1 MVEFFFAE
9 SNQNSRSGILFLQI
23 FNCEL
28 KEINFIPM
36 CFRLLEE
43 NFHTICLEIWS
54 LQHEWCHD
62 FHFFLEVE
70 TNSDQYLFLGNRARH
85 KWLELES
92 LPELESQ
99 PNSKDLIRAR
109 FDSSAITRVVTG
121 ARVGFRARVTYFEL
135 GFPGTNIDPP
145 TWFFL
150 LCLTLSGLRNFVVDC
165 HI

>member
-1 MVEFFFAE
+1 MFSITGRKFPH
-9 SNQNSRSGILFLQI
+9 NLPRNLILATWMMPWL
-23 FNCEL
+23 
-28 KEINFIPM
+28 
-36 CFRLLEE
+36 
-43 NFHTICLEIWS
+43 
-54 LQHEWCHD
+54 

-85 KWLELES
+85 KWIKLES

-109 FDSSAITRVVTG
+109 FDSSAITRIVTR

-135 GFPGTNIDPP
+135 GCSGTNIDPL

-150 LCLTLSGLRNFVVDC
+150 LCLMFSGLRNFVVDC